1 MHDIKFIRE
10 NPIFFDENLK
20 KRGISSCSNEILS
33 IDNERRKLQ
42 TLVQEKQ
49 KIRNEISKKIAE
61 KKSTGDSV
69 EDLFAEV
76 SSYKKEI
83 SNFEKKENEL
93 SLKLNSYLLELPNL
107 IDDDLPIGDEENN
120 KLIKKWGVIKNFDF
134 TPKDHV
140 DLGENLSEID
150 FPNAAKLSGS
160 RFVMLYGQIAKL
172 ERALKSFMIDRLTSS
187 FNYKEVMPPV

>member
-10 NPIFFDENLK
+10 NPTFFDENLK

-93 SLKLNSYLLELPNL
+93 SLKLNSYLLELPNI
-107 IDDDLPIGDEENN
+107 IDDDLP
-120 KLIKKWGVIKNFDF
+120 NFPDYD
-134 TPKDHV
+134 P
-140 DLGENLSEID
+140 LSS
-150 FPNAAKLSGS
+150 PQS
-160 RFVMLYGQIAKL
+160 R
-172 ERALKSFMIDRLTSS
+172 R
-187 FNYKEVMPPV
+187 

>member
-33 IDNERRKLQ
+33 IDNERRKIQ

-49 KIRNEISKKIAE
+49 KIRNDISKKIAE

-134 TPKDHV
+134 THKRPMW
-140 DLGENLSEID
+140 I
-150 FPNAAKLSGS
+150 
-160 RFVMLYGQIAKL
+160 
-172 ERALKSFMIDRLTSS
+172 
-187 FNYKEVMPPV
+187 

>member
-10 NPIFFDENLK
+10 NPVFFDENLK

-61 KKSTGDSV
+61 KKSTGYSI

-83 SNFEKKENEL
+83 FHARHQF
-93 SLKLNSYLLELPNL
+93 
-107 IDDDLPIGDEENN
+107 
-120 KLIKKWGVIKNFDF
+120 FD
-134 TPKDHV
+134 
-140 DLGENLSEID
+140 
-150 FPNAAKLSGS
+150 
-160 RFVMLYGQIAKL
+160 
-172 ERALKSFMIDRLTSS
+172 
-187 FNYKEVMPPV
+187 